1 MTVQPPRAR
10 GPLSNF
16 VALGTSEIIARA
28 AGFLATAL
36 LARRLGVPA
45 FGVLGLATAT
55 VAYFGLA
62 LSAGFSAIAA
72 REVAW
77 RPGDALRIA
86 ADATIVRSILAVC
99 GIALVAA
106 VSFWFVDSSIRRA
119 VLVLTSLSLLPLA
132 LDTGWVYRGLGR
144 NHIIGFGLVAAQ
156 LLYLTGAFFFV
167 GGPADVERVPVIVF
181 GGELVA
187 AAVLLT
193 ILFGRNI
200 PRPSVARGMVLLRQS
215 GFVTLGR
222 LLRAL
227 IVTFDV
233 ILLGVIASNSDVGLY
248 TAAYRVCFLI
258 VTIAVSAY
266 AAFMPSITRAAQ
278 ANTAAIGPVATRALS
293 LTSAVIVPMVAG
305 GIVLAGPLLAF
316 LFGTD
321 YADGARAFQILL
333 ASIALLSFHGAG
345 HNVYVALH
353 RTGLEAAIF
362 GAAAVLNIAL
372 NLALI
377 PQYGLIGAASATLAA
392 EALIL
397 ASSAIA
403 LHRLGVRISL
413 DGLVR
418 PLGAAIVMGA
428 SLYAVAGRVHVAL
441 LVAAGAAIYAALLA
455 ITDGFPKELPEP
467 LPTHDV

>member
-1 MTVQPPRAR
+1 MTVQHPRSR

-36 LARRLGVPA
+36 LARRLGVAA

-62 LSAGFSAIAA
+62 LSAGFSAISA
-72 REVAW
+72 REVAR

-86 ADATIVRSILAVC
+86 GDATIVRVILAVC
-99 GIALVAA
+99 GIAIVAV
-106 VSFWFVDSSIRRA
+106 VSFWFVDSPIRRA
-119 VLVLTSLSLLPLA
+119 VLVLTSLALLPLA
-132 LDTGWVYRGLGR
+132 LDTSWVYRGLGR
-144 NHIIGFGLVAAQ
+144 NHIIGIGLVAAQ
-156 LLYLTGAFFFV
+156 LLYLAGAFFLV
-167 GGPADVERVPVIVF
+167 EGPADVTRVPVILF
-181 GGELVA
+181 GGEIVA
-187 AAVLLT
+187 AAVLLA
-193 ILFGRNI
+193 ILFRRKI

-215 GFVTLGR
+215 GFVTIGR

-233 ILLGVIASNSDVGLY
+233 ILLGVIASDSDVGLY

-266 AAFMPSITRAAQ
+266 AAFMPAITRAAQ

-316 LFGTD
+316 LFGSD
-321 YADGARAFQILL
+321 YAGGARAFQILL
-333 ASIALLSFHGAG
+333 AGIALLSFHGAG
-345 HNVYVALH
+345 HNVYVALN

-362 GAAAVLNIAL
+362 GAAAALNIAL
-372 NLALI
+372 NLVLI
-377 PQYGLIGAASATLAA
+377 PRYGLIGAASATLAA

-397 ASSAIA
+397 AASATA
-403 LHRLGVRISL
+403 LHRLGVRIAL
-413 DGLVR
+413 GGLVR
-418 PLGAAIVMGA
+418 PVVAAAVMGGL
-428 SLYAVAGRVHVAL
+428 LYTVSGRVHVVL
-441 LVAAGAAIYAALLA
+441 LVAAGAVIYGGLLA
-455 ITDGFPKELPEP
+455 ISDGFPKEFREP
-467 LPTHDV
+467 LTTHDV